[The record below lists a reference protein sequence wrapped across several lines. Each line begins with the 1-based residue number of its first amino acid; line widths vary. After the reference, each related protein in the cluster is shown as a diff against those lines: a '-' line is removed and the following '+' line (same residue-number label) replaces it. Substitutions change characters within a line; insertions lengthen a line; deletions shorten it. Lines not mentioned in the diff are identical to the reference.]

1 MREVNSLILWQSEDL
16 LVIDKPAGL
25 LVHPVADDSVALSQ
39 FIKQL
44 DPDLRPA
51 HRLDRETS
59 GCLICAKGGA
69 LRRMGKLFMQGK
81 IGKRYLVRL
90 SGALPQISGTI
101 SVTLLKVPG
110 RMVVDETGQEAITN
124 WHLREDGL
132 VELEPLTGRT
142 HQLRVHMAHLGCP
155 IMGDKLY
162 GGSAAPRLMLHAWQ
176 IEIPGLDIITA
187 PIPADFA

>member
-1 MREVNSLILWQSEDL
+1 MDMKMLNSLILHQEGDL
-16 LVIDKPAGL
+16 LVINKPAGL

-59 GCLICAKGGA
+59 GCLICAKGGE

-81 IGKRYLVRL
+81 IGKRYLARL
-90 SGALPQISGTI
+90 SGTLPQLSGTL
-101 SVTLLKVPG
+101 SAKLLKVPG
-110 RMVVDETGQEAITN
+110 HMVVDEAGQEAVTN
-124 WHLREDGL
+124 WRLRDDGL

-155 IMGDKLY
+155 IRGDKLY

-176 IEIPGLDIITA
+176 IEIPGLDMITA
-187 PIPADFA
+187 PIPL

>member
-1 MREVNSLILWQSEDL
+1 MTLDELKSLVLFNTEDL
-16 LVIDKPAGL
+16 LVINKPAGL

-39 FIKQL
+39 LIKQL

-59 GCLICAKGGA
+59 GCLICAKGGE

-81 IGKRYLVRL
+81 IGKRYVARL
-90 SGALPQISGTI
+90 SAPPPQPSGTL
-101 SVTLLKVPG
+101 SAKLLKVPG
-110 RMVVDETGQEAITN
+110 HMVVDESGQEAITN
-124 WHLREDGL
+124 WRLRDDGL

-155 IMGDKLY
+155 IKGDKLY
-162 GGSAAPRLMLHAWQ
+162 GGCAAPRLMLHAWQ
-176 IEIPGLDIITA
+176 VEIPGLDMITA
-187 PIPADFA
+187 PIPL